1 MLEVSKTFACAI
13 KTFLMSEK
21 TMTAAMVAFITFCVV
36 ALHKN
41 LQTHT
46 SIMFVVSLMLI
57 VFLAITLIG
66 YCTARYYGEPFDMS
80 AMQTVRFAAL
90 FVALGCALV
99 CFASIVPKIDD
110 VDKTNASHNEVPL
123 NTDR

>member
-13 KTFLMSEK
+13 KTFLMSE
-21 TMTAAMVAFITFCVV
+21 TTRTAAIVAFITFCVV
-36 ALHKN
+36 VLHQN
-41 LQTHT
+41 PQTHT

-80 AMQTVRFAAL
+80 AMQITRFIAL
-90 FVALGCALV
+90 FVALGCAV
-99 CFASIVPKIDD
+99 ICFASIVPKINDA
-110 VDKTNASHNEVPL
+110 DKTNAQHESTL

>member
-13 KTFLMSEK
+13 KTFLMSE
-21 TMTAAMVAFITFCVV
+21 TTRTAAIVAFITFCVV
-36 ALHKN
+36 VLHQN
-41 LQTHT
+41 PQTHT

-80 AMQTVRFAAL
+80 AMQITRFTAL
-90 FVALGCALV
+90 FVALGCAVV
-99 CFASIVPKIDD
+99 CFASIVPKINDA
-110 VDKTNASHNEVPL
+110 DKTNAQHESTL
-123 NTDR
+123 NTNR